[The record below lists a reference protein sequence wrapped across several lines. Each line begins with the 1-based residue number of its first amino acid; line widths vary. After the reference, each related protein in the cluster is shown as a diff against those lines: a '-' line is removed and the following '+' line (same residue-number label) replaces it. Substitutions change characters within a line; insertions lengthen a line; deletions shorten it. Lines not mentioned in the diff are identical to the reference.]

1 MLSDLARLFEH
12 VDDLFAELRIRMGG
26 VVCVDQLRQTQRT
39 GHARRPAAD
48 DHNIGR
54 HLRTFNTFERSA
66 EKKHVFKVSR
76 FQGFGVLD
84 FKVLFTNGIF
94 L

>member
-1 MLSDLARLFEH
+1 MR
-12 VDDLFAELRIRMGG
+12 G
-26 VVCVDQLRQTQRT
+26 VVRVDQLRQPQRA
-39 GHARRPAAD
+39 GHPRRPATD
-48 DHNIGR
+48 DHDIGR
-54 HLRTFNTFERSA
+54 HLRTFNTFERFA